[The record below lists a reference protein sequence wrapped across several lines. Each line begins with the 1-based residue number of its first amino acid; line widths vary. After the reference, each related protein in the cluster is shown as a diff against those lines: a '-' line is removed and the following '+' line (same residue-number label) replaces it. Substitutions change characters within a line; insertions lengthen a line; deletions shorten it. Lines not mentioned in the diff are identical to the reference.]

1 MILLT
6 GATGNVGSHLL
17 SDLCRG
23 GHSVRALVRSAEKAD
38 NLRGY
43 DCETAAG
50 DFDDPGSLHRALA
63 GVDRLFLLSPAGERM
78 AEQEKAVVDAAAAA
92 HATVRVVK
100 LAAAGYH
107 EGRTALGAQHS
118 AVVEHLRASGLPHT
132 VIAPSVFMQNTLAW
146 AGTISETGQ
155 FPLPAGEG
163 AVSLVDAR
171 DVAAVAA
178 HVLTSDGHE
187 GASYTVTGPE
197 ALTYTQVAER
207 FTSALGKPVRYQD
220 VPPTAAREAMVAG
233 GMSPWLAD
241 SLVEL
246 TALLRSGGAA
256 GTTDEV
262 QKATGRPARS
272 FDDFLRDHMSAFRT
286 L

>member
-17 SDLCRG
+17 SELSRG
-23 GHSVRALVRSAEKAD
+23 GHPVRALVRSAEKAD
-38 NLRGY
+38 TLRGY
-43 DCETAAG
+43 DCETAIG
-50 DFDDPGSLHRALA
+50 DFDDPASLHRACA
-63 GVDRLFLLSPAGERM
+63 GVDRVFLLSPAGERM
-78 AEQEKAVVDAAAAA
+78 AEQEKAVVEAAAAA
-92 HATVRVVK
+92 HGQVRVVK

-107 EGRTALGAQHS
+107 QGRTALGEQHA

-132 VIAPSVFMQNTLAW
+132 VLAPSVFMQNTLAW
-146 AGTISETGQ
+146 AGSISETGQ
-155 FPLPAGEG
+155 FATPAGDG
-163 AVSLVDAR
+163 AVSHVDSR

-178 HVLTSDGHE
+178 HVLTTDGHE

-207 FTSALGKPVRYQD
+207 FSSALDKPVRYQD
-220 VPPTAAREAMVAG
+220 VPPAAAREAMVAA

-246 TALLRSGGAA
+246 TTVYRSGGAA
-256 GTTDEV
+256 VTTDEV

-272 FDDFLRDHMSAFRT
+272 FEDFLRDHRAAFQT

>member
-23 GHSVRALVRSAEKAD
+23 GHAVRALVRSAEKAD

-43 DCETAAG
+43 DCETAVG

-92 HATVRVVK
+92 HGQVRVVK

-107 EGRTALGAQHS
+107 EGRTALGDQHA
-118 AVVEHLRASGLPHT
+118 AVVEHLRVRGLPHT
-132 VIAPSVFMQNTLAW
+132 VLAPSVFMQNTLAW
-146 AGTISETGQ
+146 AGTISESGQ
-155 FPLPAGEG
+155 FSLPAGDG
-163 AVSLVDAR
+163 AVSLVDAH

-178 HVLTSDGHE
+178 HVLTSDGHD

-197 ALTYTQVAER
+197 ALTYNQVAER
-207 FTSALGKPVRYQD
+207 FTNALGKPVRYQD
-220 VPPTAAREAMVAG
+220 VPPAAAREAMVAA
-233 GMSPWLAD
+233 GMSAWLAD
-241 SLVEL
+241 ALVEL
-246 TALLRSGGAA
+246 TAVYRSGGAA

-262 QKATGRPARS
+262 QKAIGRPARS
-272 FDDFLRDHMSAFRT
+272 FEDFLRDHLAAFRA